1 MAQDFAICLPRSGDL
16 WLREKNTGKKILC
29 CVGRG
34 FLAMANSDGRRQN
47 DCSTQL
53 SLGVGVKKANFL
65 ITSNLK
71 TIFSDFP

>member
-29 CVGRG
+29 YVGRG

-47 DCSTQL
+47 DCSTRRVWG
-53 SLGVGVKKANFL
+53 LG
-65 ITSNLK
+65 
-71 TIFSDFP
+71 

>member
-1 MAQDFAICLPRSGDL
+1 MTHDFAICLVRSGDL
-16 WLREKNTGKKILC
+16 CLRDKNICKKILC
-29 CVGRG
+29 PQGRG
-34 FLAMANSDGRRQN
+34 FLAMANSDGRRQK
-47 DCSTQL
+47 DCSRQS